1 MSIRTITSGVAALS
15 VAAGIATVGAGAAS
29 ADALD
34 AFSTPSGT
42 TKCQVTSSSV
52 TCAVNF
58 RDGGWGIVQTDR
70 NGNVSRI
77 QGNTGPTSRVS
88 YGSYTYKG
96 WRITLDESGSKF
108 INTDT
113 GKGMK
118 VRRAG
123 VTAYR

>member
-1 MSIRTITSGVAALS
+1 MGIRTITSGIAVLGVA
-15 VAAGIATVGAGAAS
+15 VGIATAGAGAAS

-34 AFSTPSGT
+34 AFSTPSGN

-58 RDGGWGIVQTDR
+58 RDGGWGIVETDR

-77 QGNTGPTSRVS
+77 QGNTGPTTRVS
-88 YGSYTYKG
+88 YGTYTYKG
-96 WRITLDESGSKF
+96 WNITLDESGSKF
-108 INTDT
+108 INADT

-118 VRRAG
+118 VKRAG
-123 VTAYR
+123 VTAYQ